1 MPTIDV
7 QSFSEQQKQKDLMKE
22 SNKALEATKEVKPEK
37 EEPKQV
43 QEPVV
48 KEEVVKEEPVK
59 ELPSMDNK
67 EEAKQD
73 IVVDVED
80 AMNTTPMEDFTQD
93 DDSGM
98 SLLERMYGVK
108 EDRFLVEDMSAV
120 KRWDAK
126 HRSWLGKTADVA
138 KNFASGVSES
148 LLQTSKIPYQLAVWY
163 GTAGAKSGVKLG
175 ETMVSWAN
183 DTLNNIDYFIK
194 ETSPF
199 DDVERGSLSYNIGG
213 VIGDVVTSLGVSAGV
228 KAATK
233 GSVESLKAIKK
244 EAGEQLRA
252 LGESEQRHLLA
263 KAKRKAQLE
272 GINYKTLT
280 TGDYVKNAAQWF
292 DTPAM
297 TTVVKANTS
306 IARLAKAGA
315 DSPMHF
321 VMTKDVGSMMES
333 RLAQYRDER
342 GEIDMTQWLKDA
354 NQNLAGTITYGAL
367 AWLTE
372 AKIGLGWIMK
382 NAKSPTAELTLE
394 ALQALRG
401 GKDFVSRMATK
412 NTLWTYYALSTAKE
426 SATEALQ
433 EIEQIGTEWL
443 YKLKERN
450 PEDGS
455 IEYREKNWKTELTR
469 ILQSAVIG
477 GVMGGTMS
485 YGHVAMQ
492 KKAFVDNAVPKI
504 MEAKPNIS
512 EADATKMAK
521 QIFTSYYTGVAPDF
535 AKEQEV
541 KMSFA
546 SGNGVEFQKFVD
558 FIEST
563 YKANNIEASGEE
575 IVAQA
580 NRYSDNLY
588 NLCNAL
594 GIPMNDWAKHITA
607 KTFVTKENVIGLQ
620 FLYDGK
626 PLTEYGTETYQ
637 HKEARNIDREN
648 VTEEEYGKWEER
660 EVSDFSKEAQAK
672 LQELGIKD
680 KTVWTKKGAE
690 PSVDNIAPAKLA
702 NQLTSFKLGEKID
715 IDNVEEIKLPK
726 DANGAYVSSLSAILI
741 NPSKAN
747 YTTLSHEFGH
757 FFFET
762 MYSAFRNN
770 LLSSKMKGDFT
781 GLLTSM
787 NINPETTTHLTTRQS
802 EALAD
807 VFSAYSTGSALKG
820 KVSQVFKAN
829 KFEKIADGIGEAY
842 KEAAY
847 KAWKLANRPYV
858 VISPATVDFMK
869 NILGTDMG
877 EVKAQVSDKVEI
889 PEGMTKEDYAKDVVS
904 ERNPE
909 VVYNNN
915 GEDVSYAHPIAMEAP
930 NGLKSRVYTRTLE
943 TLNMEGNPE
952 LDLTYQKVTNA
963 EQAAKA
969 AEMVEKNPEKVKEM
983 IITDTV
989 PSDML
994 RSAMMLAYQNYMVE
1008 KGNYSEANKMERWR
1022 SLEQTRNGQEIQFER
1037 MAQFGRNNIT
1047 NPALWHKVALTNMMT
1062 ACVER
1067 IGRGKFKSTAD
1078 LAKWRDGYVKTL
1090 SKQVYEGNLSIEE
1103 AVSKI
1108 NKDCDSNIL
1117 YQKDIKDQ
1125 SWHKTYAK
1133 VYDNIS
1139 DIVDRALNIKLTEE
1153 QVADLNSKVAKLTEK
1168 AETFDGKIITEDQA
1182 KAIKD
1187 LQDTIKALNPSS
1199 LVKIMA
1205 STISR
1210 INLLSN
1216 PSTLLT
1222 NVISNGASFIPE
1234 MIARRIMNFRMNG
1247 YVSSSLK
1254 KAKYDYAMKVFNAGD
1269 LTVAT
1274 MRPDDLTKEI
1284 HYKGETTVSSQGEGN
1299 IRAFTRWAEN
1309 KIFKWGLGYPDAVTK
1324 SLAFNDAADI
1334 YIGKYVDS
1342 QLKNGT
1348 LAEKKALA
1356 EQLFNDVWNINPES
1370 DIAKS
1375 IREKAILDAEI
1386 ATYTN
1391 KGTLNDLLTKTRTA
1405 INKASG
1411 DLRFGDILAPF
1422 VATPANVIQM
1432 GMEYSAGIGYG
1443 LYHAKDIAADIRK
1456 GELSEVSRNAIT
1468 YAVRNGIGALM
1479 AIAIGAMFD
1488 DDEYIPPYES
1498 CTMAEREL
1506 VKAESG
1512 VFNSLRIG
1520 GRYVSLDYL
1529 GVLAV
1534 PLAGI
1539 MGAKRKGMSGYGISV
1554 SSQVAQLPVA
1564 SQISELINQSK
1575 DFMKDPEKG
1584 IGELFEKV
1592 AEGAVARLYP
1602 SFLNTVVSIS
1612 DPYVRETKGLSF
1624 IEKLEGRIYP
1634 WSLERKQSFVT
1645 GGDIGKG
1652 FEDAVYKLLFGG
1664 RVKAGLSSNTIE
1676 ALNTLNLAG
1685 ELPYIGDFTNRG
1697 RFKDYTDAQKQ
1708 KARETFAREFK
1719 KEADKL
1725 VRSSAYMRA
1734 SAKEQKEM
1742 ISKLRS
1748 KIVKG
1753 L

>member
-22 SNKALEATKEVKPEK
+22 SNKALEATKEVKPEQ

-73 IVVDVED
+73 IAVDVED
-80 AMNTTPMEDFTQD
+80 AMNTTAMYDFTD
-93 DDSGM
+93 DDTEGM
-98 SLLERMYGVK
+98 SVMERFFGIK
-108 EDRFLVEDMSAV
+108 EDRVLQTNQKLLDEWEYSQ
-120 KRWDAK
+120 K
-126 HRSWLGKTADVA
+126 SWLGKTPRKLKNMVA
-138 KNFASGVSES
+138 GAVES
-148 LLQTSKIPYQLAVWY
+148 PLQTSKIPYQLSVFA
-163 GTAGAKSGVKLG
+163 GTVLGKAGAKLG
-175 ETMVSWAN
+175 ETMINYGN

-194 ETSPF
+194 ETTPF
-199 DDVERGSLSYNIGG
+199 ENIDRGSLMYNVGG
-213 VIGDVVTSLGVSAGV
+213 VIGDVVTSLGVSSGV

-252 LGESEQRHLLA
+252 LGEAEQRHLLA
-263 KAKRKAQLE
+263 KARRKAQLE

-280 TGDYVKNAAQWF
+280 TADYVKNAVQWF

-297 TTVVKANTS
+297 TKVVKANTS
-306 IARLAKAGA
+306 ISRLAKVVA

-342 GEIDMTQWLKDA
+342 GEIDMVQWLKDA

-372 AKIGLGWIMK
+372 AKFGLGWIMK
-382 NAKSPTAELTLE
+382 NAKTPTAEITLE

-426 SATEALQ
+426 AATEALQ
-433 EIEQIGTEWL
+433 EIEQIGSEWL

-455 IEYREKNWKTELTR
+455 LEYREKKWKTELTR

-477 GVMGGTMS
+477 GVMGGAMS
-485 YGHVAMQ
+485 YGHVVMQ
-492 KKAFVDNAVPKI
+492 KKAFVDNAVPMI
-504 MEAKPNIS
+504 MEANSNLS

-648 VTEEEYGKWEER
+648 VTEEEYGKWEEK
-660 EVSDFSKEAQAK
+660 EVADFSKEEQAK

-690 PSVDNIAPAKLA
+690 PTIDNIAPAKLA

-715 IDNVEEIKLPK
+715 IENVEEIKLPK

-787 NINPETTTHLTTRQS
+787 NINPETTPHLTTRQS

-847 KAWKLANRPYV
+847 KAWKLANRPDV

-1037 MAQFGRNNIT
+1037 MSQFGRNNIT

-1090 SKQVYEGNLSIEE
+1090 SEQVYEGKLSIEE

-1125 SWHKTYAK
+1125 AWHKTYVK
-1133 VYDNIS
+1133 VYDKIS

-1199 LVKIMA
+1199 LVKIMS

-1222 NVISNGASFIPE
+1222 NIISNGASFIPE
-1234 MIARRIMNFRMNG
+1234 MITRRIRNMRMGG
-1247 YVSSSLK
+1247 YVSSELK

-1274 MRPDDLTKEI
+1274 MRPDDMTKEI
-1284 HYKGETTVSSQGEGN
+1284 KYKGETTVSSQGEGKV
-1299 IRAFTRWAEN
+1299 RAFSRMAE
-1309 KIFKWGLGYPDAVTK
+1309 KLIFKWGLGYPDAVTK

-1342 QLKNGT
+1342 QIPNGT
-1348 LAEKKALA
+1348 LSEKKALA

-1411 DLRFGDILAPF
+1411 DLRLGDIIAPF

-1456 GELSEVSRNAIT
+1456 GELSEISRNALT
-1468 YAVRNGIGALM
+1468 YAVRNGIGVLM

-1534 PLAGI
+1534 PLAGV
-1539 MGAKRKGMSGYGISV
+1539 MGFKRKGMSGYGISV
-1554 SSQVAQLPVA
+1554 ASQVSQLPVA
-1564 SQISELINQSK
+1564 SQVSELINQSK
-1575 DFMKDPEKG
+1575 DYMQDPEKG

-1592 AEGAVARLYP
+1592 ANGAVARMYP
-1602 SFLNTVVSIS
+1602 SFLNTVVSIA

-1652 FEDAVYKLLFGG
+1652 FEDAVYKILFGG

-1697 RFKDYTDAQKQ
+1697 RFKDYTDVQKQ
-1708 KARETFAREFK
+1708 KAREKFAREFK